1 MKNSLRKL
9 LCRYLIVV
17 IGVASA
23 FAFAAFGQNVPV
35 ADHHT
40 HIWSLN
46 ASTLVTEPLPKPV
59 ELPAELSQLLRD
71 KERFSQA
78 KNIEA
83 TKNLFT
89 ADAVVLDPTGPY
101 WLSGSRAV
109 NWDASSTLI
118 HKLVPTAFDIGATG
132 GYIAG
137 YEADTDS
144 AATPLS
150 NFLYVLKKGEDG
162 KWRISAESFT
172 LDGPPT
178 PRSITADELIAGLD
192 AAGIKK
198 AAVLS
203 VAYWFGNPRRNVQD
217 PYPKV
222 RAENDW
228 LLEQTSK
235 YPNRLYPF
243 FSFNPLADYALDEI
257 ERCAKTGKYAGIKL
271 HIGNG
276 RIDMLNPEHVAK
288 LKAVFA
294 AANRHRLPIV
304 IHLWTS
310 DPAYGARHSK
320 AFLEQVLPA
329 APDIPVQIAHMAA
342 TGPGYTSDD
351 AMEVFADAAEAH
363 DPRMKNVWFDV
374 ASDAIATTPQ
384 ATLDL
389 IAKRLRQV
397 GMKHILFG
405 SDWAPGKSNE
415 SPAQAWQS
423 FRRLPLTEE
432 EFRTVATNV
441 APYLH

>member
-1 MKNSLRKL
+1 MAYLRRKL
-9 LCRYLIVV
+9 YAQR
-17 IGVASA
+17 SA
-23 FAFAAFGQNVPV
+23 RRRVRSRRTSSSP
-35 ADHHT
+35 
-40 HIWSLN
+40 
-46 ASTLVTEPLPKPV
+46 ASTPQGSKRLPL
-59 ELPAELSQLLRD
+59 
-71 KERFSQA
+71 
-78 KNIEA
+78 
-83 TKNLFT
+83 
-89 ADAVVLDPTGPY
+89 
-101 WLSGSRAV
+101 
-109 NWDASSTLI
+109 
-118 HKLVPTAFDIGATG
+118 
-132 GYIAG
+132 
-137 YEADTDS
+137 
-144 AATPLS
+144 
-150 NFLYVLKKGEDG
+150 
-162 KWRISAESFT
+162 
-172 LDGPPT
+172 
-178 PRSITADELIAGLD
+178 
-192 AAGIKK
+192 
-198 AAVLS
+198 LS

-217 PYPKV
+217 QYPKV

-235 YPNRLYPF
+235 YPGRLYPF

-276 RIDMLNPEHVAK
+276 RIDMLNPEQVAK

-329 APDIPVQIAHMAA
+329 SPDIPVQIAHMAA
-342 TGPGYTSDD
+342 TGPGYSSDD

-415 SPAQAWQS
+415 SPAQAWPS
-423 FRRLPLTEE
+423 SAVCP
-432 EFRTVATNV
+432 
-441 APYLH
+441 